1 MAMTKTNSRWAGY
14 LFIALG
20 LINWRYQD
28 SNPNAMTNSLVLIS
42 AGVITLILAFTKAGL
57 AWLET
62 KMGQRIGLV
71 AGAALIIFSY
81 VN

>member
-1 MAMTKTNSRWAGY
+1 MTKTNSRWAGY

>member
-1 MAMTKTNSRWAGY
+1 MSMTKTNSRWAGY

-62 KMGQRIGLV
+62 KMGQRIGSV

>member
-1 MAMTKTNSRWAGY
+1 MVKTNARWAGY

-28 SNPNAMTNSLVLIS
+28 SNPNAMTNSLVLI
-42 AGVITLILAFTKAGL
+42 AGGIIVLVLAFTKPGL

-62 KMGQRIGLV
+62 KGGKTIGLV
-71 AGAALIIFSY
+71 AGAALIIFSFI
-81 VN
+81 N

>member
-1 MAMTKTNSRWAGY
+1 MTKTNSRWAGY

-62 KMGQRIGLV
+62 KMGQRIGLI
-71 AGAALIIFSY
+71 AGAALIIF
-81 VN
+81 

>member
-1 MAMTKTNSRWAGY
+1 
-14 LFIALG
+14 
-20 LINWRYQD
+20 
-28 SNPNAMTNSLVLIS
+28 MTNSLVLIS

-62 KMGQRIGLV
+62 KMGQRIGLI

>member
-1 MAMTKTNSRWAGY
+1 MVKTNARWAGY

-20 LINWRYQD
+20 LLNWRYQD

>member
-1 MAMTKTNSRWAGY
+1 MSMTKTNSRWAGY

-62 KMGQRIGLV
+62 KTGQRIGLI

>member
-1 MAMTKTNSRWAGY
+1 MTKTNSRWAGY

-42 AGVITLILAFTKAGL
+42 AGVITLIMAFTKAGL

>member
-1 MAMTKTNSRWAGY
+1 MVKTNARWAGY

>member
-1 MAMTKTNSRWAGY
+1 MVKSNARWAGY

-28 SNPNAMTNSLVLIS
+28 SNPNAMTNSLLLIS
-42 AGVITLILAFTKAGL
+42 GGVITLVLAFTKVGL

-62 KMGQRIGLV
+62 QAGKTIGLIV
-71 AGAALIIFSY
+71 GAGLIIFSFI
-81 VN
+81 N

>member
-1 MAMTKTNSRWAGY
+1 MSMTKTNSRWAGY

-62 KMGQRIGLV
+62 KIGQRIGLV

>member
-1 MAMTKTNSRWAGY
+1 MVKSNARWAGY

-28 SNPNAMTNSLVLIS
+28 SNPNAMTNSLVLI
-42 AGVITLILAFTKAGL
+42 AGGVITLVLAFTKVGL

-62 KMGQRIGLV
+62 QAGKTIGLIV
-71 AGAALIIFSY
+71 GAGLIIFSFI
-81 VN
+81 N

>member
-1 MAMTKTNSRWAGY
+1 MVKSNARWAGY

-28 SNPNAMTNSLVLIS
+28 SNPNAMTNSLVLIGG
-42 AGVITLILAFTKAGL
+42 GVITLVLAFTKVGL

-62 KMGQRIGLV
+62 QAGKTIGLIV
-71 AGAALIIFSY
+71 GAGLIIFSFI
-81 VN
+81 N

>member
-1 MAMTKTNSRWAGY
+1 MTKTNSRWAGY

-28 SNPNAMTNSLVLIS
+28 CNPNAMTNSLVLIS

>member
-1 MAMTKTNSRWAGY
+1 MVKSNARWAGY

-28 SNPNAMTNSLVLIS
+28 SNPNAMTNSLLLIS
-42 AGVITLILAFTKAGL
+42 GGVITLVLAFTKVGL

-62 KMGQRIGLV
+62 QAGKTIGLIV
-71 AGAALIIFSY
+71 GAGLIIFSY
-81 VN
+81 IN

>member
-1 MAMTKTNSRWAGY
+1 MSMTKTNSRWAGY

>member
-1 MAMTKTNSRWAGY
+1 MVKTNARWAGY

-28 SNPNAMTNSLVLIS
+28 SNPNAMTNSLVLI
-42 AGVITLILAFTKAGL
+42 AGGIITLALAFTKAGL

-62 KMGQRIGLV
+62 KAGKTIGIIT
-71 AGAALIIFSY
+71 GAALVIFSFI
-81 VN
+81 N

>member
-1 MAMTKTNSRWAGY
+1 MVKTNARWAGY

-28 SNPNAMTNSLVLIS
+28 SNPNAMINSLVLI
-42 AGVITLILAFTKAGL
+42 AGGVVTLVLAFTKAGL

-62 KMGQRIGLV
+62 QAGKTIGLIV
-71 AGAALIIFSY
+71 GAALIIFSFI
-81 VN
+81 N

>member
-1 MAMTKTNSRWAGY
+1 MTKTNSRWAGY

-42 AGVITLILAFTKAGL
+42 AGVFTLILAFTKAGL

-62 KMGQRIGLV
+62 KMGQRIGLI

>member
-1 MAMTKTNSRWAGY
+1 MVKTNARCAGY

-20 LINWRYQD
+20 LLNWRYQD
-28 SNPNAMTNSLVLIS
+28 SNPNAMTNSLILIA
-42 AGVITLILAFTKAGL
+42 AGVLTLILAFTKAGL

-62 KMGQRIGLV
+62 KTGTRIGLV
-71 AGAALIIFSY
+71 LGAALVIFSY

>member
-81 VN
+81 IN